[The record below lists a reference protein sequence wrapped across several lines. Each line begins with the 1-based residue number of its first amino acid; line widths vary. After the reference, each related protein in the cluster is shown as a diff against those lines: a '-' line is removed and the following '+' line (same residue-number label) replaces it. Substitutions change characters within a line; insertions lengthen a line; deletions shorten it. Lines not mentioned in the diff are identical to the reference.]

1 MRLPQLSVL
10 CLHGYSQDGHVLSRQ
25 MRRVTKHLEQRARFT
40 FIDAPF
46 SVPSLPDPSKQ
57 GFSWWLPSRNSEG
70 QWEFEGVDEALR
82 TLSEADAAEK
92 RTHGAGFD
100 GVLGFSQGGALASLS
115 VGLLQVQGEKGRQSD
130 EAIPQSAEAIPPPP
144 PPLGS
149 LRLAIFCGAFPYS
162 AARPN
167 FERVM
172 RAPLSLSSVHCIGA
186 RDEIVKPAKSKQL
199 EAKKKLFSSQSS
211 IFAHLSYAHF
221 FVYITGMLFFFIT
234 GMPFLITGT
243 FLYHRHASFSGALS
257 GGRAR
262 RARTCR
268 GTRGAVRYER
278 MFRDPLPT
286 FKTHVDPPQASFPP
300 DPPPP
305 PPPPPHP
312 PCLTQGRRLSRAWT
326 DSWRG
331 INATRWPIWRASSA
345 TARIVNIYVY
355 IYIYVEVGD
364 RSSVGA

>member
-1 MRLPQLSVL
+1 
-10 CLHGYSQDGHVLSRQ
+10 

-130 EAIPQSAEAIPPPP
+130 EASPQSAEAIPQPDELIPPPP

-149 LRLAIFCGAFPYS
+149 LRFAIFCGAFPYS

-167 FERVM
+167 FERLM
-172 RAPLSLSSVHCIGA
+172 RAPLPLSSVHCIGA

-199 EAKKKLFSSQSS
+199 EAKNKSSSLTLPFLP
-211 IFAHLSYAHF
+211 ICRTPIF
-221 FVYITGMLFFFIT
+221 FVYIIGMHFFITGMLF
-234 GMPFLITGT
+234 
-243 FLYHRHASFSGALS
+243 
-257 GGRAR
+257 
-262 RARTCR
+262 
-268 GTRGAVRYER
+268 V
-278 MFRDPLPT
+278 
-286 FKTHVDPPQASFPP
+286 
-300 DPPPP
+300 
-305 PPPPPHP
+305 
-312 PCLTQGRRLSRAWT
+312 
-326 DSWRG
+326 
-331 INATRWPIWRASSA
+331 
-345 TARIVNIYVY
+345 
-355 IYIYVEVGD
+355 
-364 RSSVGA
+364 

>member
-92 RTHGAGFD
+92 STHGAGFD

-130 EAIPQSAEAIPPPP
+130 EASPQSDEVIPQSAEAIPQSDELIPPPP

-149 LRLAIFCGAFPYS
+149 LRFAIFCGAFPYS

-199 EAKKKLFSSQSS
+199 EAKNKKLFSHSS
-211 IFAHLSYAHF
+211 IFAHMPHPIF
-221 FVYITGMLFFFIT
+221 PYI
-234 GMPFLITGT
+234 
-243 FLYHRHASFSGALS
+243 S
-257 GGRAR
+257 
-262 RARTCR
+262 
-268 GTRGAVRYER
+268 
-278 MFRDPLPT
+278 PT
-286 FKTHVDPPQASFPP
+286 FIFLTFERILHFSVFFSHSPMFPICRTPFSLYLTAISSF
-300 DPPPP
+300 
-305 PPPPPHP
+305 
-312 PCLTQGRRLSRAWT
+312 
-326 DSWRG
+326 
-331 INATRWPIWRASSA
+331 
-345 TARIVNIYVY
+345 
-355 IYIYVEVGD
+355 
-364 RSSVGA
+364 

>member
-130 EAIPQSAEAIPPPP
+130 EAIPQSDEAIPQSAEAIPPPP

-149 LRLAIFCGAFPYS
+149 LRFAIFCGAFPYS

-199 EAKKKLFSSQSS
+199 EALFREEGRVALAHAGGHVVPSGEEALQSLDRFLEGHQRDAMADMAREFS
-211 IFAHLSYAHF
+211 NGSY
-221 FVYITGMLFFFIT
+221 
-234 GMPFLITGT
+234 
-243 FLYHRHASFSGALS
+243 
-257 GGRAR
+257 
-262 RARTCR
+262 C
-268 GTRGAVRYER
+268 
-278 MFRDPLPT
+278 
-286 FKTHVDPPQASFPP
+286 
-300 DPPPP
+300 
-305 PPPPPHP
+305 
-312 PCLTQGRRLSRAWT
+312 
-326 DSWRG
+326 
-331 INATRWPIWRASSA
+331 
-345 TARIVNIYVY
+345 
-355 IYIYVEVGD
+355 
-364 RSSVGA
+364 

>member
-130 EAIPQSAEAIPPPP
+130 EAIPQSDEAIPQSAEAIPPPP

-149 LRLAIFCGAFPYS
+149 LRFAIFCGAFPYS

-186 RDEIVKPAKSKQL
+186 RDEIVKPAKSKQQ
-199 EAKKKLFSSQSS
+199 KKKKNSSPLNLPFLPICHTP
-211 IFAHLSYAHF
+211 IFLYTSPAC
-221 FVYITGMLFFFIT
+221 FFF
-234 GMPFLITGT
+234 
-243 FLYHRHASFSGALS
+243 LS
-257 GGRAR
+257 PA
-262 RARTCR
+262 
-268 GTRGAVRYER
+268 
-278 MFRDPLPT
+278 
-286 FKTHVDPPQASFPP
+286 
-300 DPPPP
+300 
-305 PPPPPHP
+305 
-312 PCLTQGRRLSRAWT
+312 CLF
-326 DSWRG
+326 
-331 INATRWPIWRASSA
+331 
-345 TARIVNIYVY
+345 
-355 IYIYVEVGD
+355 
-364 RSSVGA
+364 